1 MIQSTKKWV
10 VEQPNEDAIKQL
22 QSELNISTL
31 AAKILI
37 ARGYSS
43 AEKAKRIIKMDESNL
58 HDPYLLSGMTEAVE
72 RIEKA
77 LNNGE
82 KILIYGDYDADGIT
96 STTVMMNVLLDLGA
110 DVNFC
115 TPNRF
120 THGYGPHEEL
130 FRKAHKDGV
139 QLIITVDNGISGIEP
154 IRVAK
159 DLGMDVIVT
168 DHHEA
173 GDVLPPAD
181 VIIHPRVPEGHYPF
195 GELAGVGV
203 AFKLAH
209 ALYGEVPE
217 HLYEFAAIGTVA
229 DLVPLEGE
237 NRYIVQQ
244 GIKQLKT
251 SNNPWVRALCEIT
264 SVKQHEIDEDAIGF
278 YFAPRLNAIGR
289 LGDAGPGVA
298 FLMSE
303 SDLDAA
309 NGAKRLN
316 QKNVERKEIVNT
328 ITEQA
333 IEMIENDPTIS
344 NSLVLV
350 IAKEGWNPGVIGIVA
365 SRLVE
370 KYYRP
375 AIVLSLDPEKGTA
388 KGSGRSIEGFHLYQ
402 ELAKNREL
410 LPHFGGHPMAAGMTF
425 GMEHVDEIRSRLHH
439 QALEC
444 LTDEMLTPKL
454 SIDVPV
460 DVSEV
465 TVEAIEEIKQLGP
478 FGTGFAKP
486 VYALQNVQVRSMRKI
501 GAGENHLKLELEDS
515 HGFIDAIGF
524 GKGNLYD
531 EITYGVKLSF
541 VGDLQINEWQGKKKP
556 QLMITDVQTNEWQL
570 YDYRGKNQVHKWIHT
585 LPKEESDFI
594 AFRHSTVQA
603 FDGQFT
609 NPIRLITK
617 EDEMKNLSPN
627 LVLLDLPKS
636 AQTLEKLIQ
645 QERPNRIYAV
655 FYTPESKYFNGMP
668 TREHFGW
675 YYSFLKKRPNF
686 NLQLH
691 LEKLAQHIGLNVEV
705 IKFMTNVF
713 FELGFVTIE
722 NGLTTVNS
730 NVPKRLLSE
739 AKVYKQRIE
748 EIDLEQQLL
757 YAPYL
762 ELKQWF
768 NERMREFNYS

>member
-10 VEQPNEDAIKQL
+10 VEQPNEDLIKQL
-22 QSELNISTL
+22 QKELNISSL
-31 AAKILI
+31 AAKILA
-37 ARGYSS
+37 ARGYTTV
-43 AEKAKRIIKMDESNL
+43 EKAQKIINMDSSNL
-58 HDPYLLSGMTEAVE
+58 HDPYLLNGMKEAVE
-72 RIEKA
+72 RIEEA

-82 KILIYGDYDADGIT
+82 KILVYGDYDADGIT

-110 DVNFC
+110 DVEFC
-115 TPNRF
+115 IPNRF
-120 THGYGPHEEL
+120 SHGYGPNEEL
-130 FRKAHKDGV
+130 FRKAYNDGV

-154 IRVAK
+154 VRVAK
-159 DLGMDVIVT
+159 ELGMDVIIT

-173 GDVLPPAD
+173 GEVLPPAD

-209 ALYGEVPE
+209 ALYGEVPD

-251 SNNPWVRALCEIT
+251 TNNPWVRALCEVT
-264 SVKQHEIDEDAIGF
+264 SVKQQEIDEDAIGF

-289 LGDAGPGVA
+289 LGDADPGVA
-298 FLMSE
+298 FLMSDN
-303 SDLDAA
+303 DLDATT
-309 NGAKRLN
+309 GAKLLN

-333 IEMIENDPTIS
+333 IEMIENDSTIS

-375 AIVLSLDPEKGTA
+375 TIVLSLDPEKGTA
-388 KGSGRSIEGFHLYQ
+388 KGSGRSIEGFHLYR
-402 ELAKNREL
+402 ELSKNREIL
-410 LPHFGGHPMAAGMTF
+410 TSFGGHPMAAGMTF
-425 GMEHVDEIRSRLHH
+425 ALENVDEIRSCLHQ

-460 DVSEV
+460 DISEV
-465 TVEAIEEIKQLGP
+465 TVDAIEEIKKLGP

-486 VYALQNVQVRSMRKI
+486 VYALQDVQVRSMRKI
-501 GAGENHLKLELEDS
+501 GAGENHLKLELEDA

-524 GKGNLYD
+524 SKGHLYD
-531 EITYGVKLSF
+531 EITYGVNLSF

-570 YDYRGKNQVHKWIHT
+570 YDYRGKNQAQKWSNN
-585 LPKEESDFI
+585 LPQKDCDLI
-594 AFRHSTVQA
+594 AFQQSTLQA
-603 FDGQFT
+603 FEEQFT
-609 NPIRLITK
+609 NPIHLVTNE
-617 EDEMKNLSPN
+617 EDMKNLSSN
-627 LVLLDLPKS
+627 IVLLDLPKS
-636 AQTLEKLIQ
+636 AQTLEKLIEQ
-645 QERPNRIYAV
+645 AKPQRIYAV

-668 TREHFGW
+668 TREHFSW
-675 YYSFLKKRPNF
+675 YYGFLKKRPNF
-686 NLQLH
+686 NLQMH
-691 LEKLAQHIGLNVEV
+691 IEKLAKHIGLNVEI

-730 NVPKRLLSE
+730 NVPKRSLTE
-739 AKVYKQRIE
+739 ARVYKQRVEQIE
-748 EIDLEQQLL
+748 LEQQLL
-757 YAPYL
+757 YAPYI

-768 NERMREFNYS
+768 NERMREYNYS

>member
-10 VEQPNEDAIKQL
+10 IEQPNEDTIKQL
-22 QSELNISTL
+22 QKELNISSL
-31 AAKILI
+31 AAKILT
-37 ARGYSS
+37 ARGYTSI
-43 AEKAKRIIKMDESNL
+43 EQAKNILNMDETNL
-58 HDPYLLSGMTEAVE
+58 HDPYLLNGMSEAVE

-110 DVNFC
+110 DVSFC
-115 TPNRF
+115 IPNRF
-120 THGYGPHEEL
+120 SHGYGPNEEL
-130 FRKAHKDGV
+130 FRKAYDEGV

-154 IRVAK
+154 VRVAK
-159 DLGMDVIVT
+159 ELGMDVIVT

-173 GDVLPPAD
+173 GDILPPAD

-217 HLYEFAAIGTVA
+217 HLFEFAAIGTVA
-229 DLVPLEGE
+229 DLVPLVGE
-237 NRYIVQQ
+237 NRYLVQQ

-251 SNNPWVRALCEIT
+251 SYNPWVRALCDVT
-264 SVKQHEIDEDAIGF
+264 SVKQQEIDEDAIGF

-289 LGDAGPGVA
+289 LGDADPGVA
-298 FLMSE
+298 LLMSDN
-303 SDLDAA
+303 DLDAA
-309 NGAKRLN
+309 AGAKLLN

-333 IEMIENDPTIS
+333 IEMIETEPIIS
-344 NSLVLV
+344 NSQVLV
-350 IAKEGWNPGVIGIVA
+350 VAKEGWNPGVIGIVA

-375 AIVLSLDPEKGTA
+375 TIVLALDPAKGTA

-402 ELAKNREL
+402 ELAKNREI

-425 GMEHVDEIRSRLHH
+425 AMEHVDELRSRLHL

-444 LTDEMLTPKL
+444 LSDEMLTPKL

-460 DVSEV
+460 QISEV
-465 TVEAIEEIKQLGP
+465 TVEAIEEIKKLGP

-486 VYALQNVQVRSMRKI
+486 VYALENVQIRSMRKI
-501 GAGENHLKLELEDS
+501 GAGENHLKMELEDA

-524 GKGNLYD
+524 SKGHLYD
-531 EITYGVKLSF
+531 EITYGVNVSF
-541 VGDLQINEWQGKKKP
+541 TGDLQINEWQGKKKP
-556 QLMITDVQTNEWQL
+556 QLMITDVQSNEWQL
-570 YDYRGKNQVHKWIHT
+570 FDFRGKNQVQKWLHT
-585 LPKEESDFI
+585 LPAECDFF
-594 AFRHSTVQA
+594 AFQQSTVQ
-603 FDGQFT
+603 FFEGQLAKSITLLT
-609 NPIRLITK
+609 NEEEI
-617 EDEMKNLSPN
+617 KNISPHI
-627 LVLLDLPKS
+627 VLLDLPKS
-636 AQTLEKLIQ
+636 AQTLEKLIIQ
-645 QERPNRIYAV
+645 AMPHRVYAV

-668 TREHFGW
+668 TREHFAW
-675 YYSFLKKRPNF
+675 YYSFLKKRPGF
-686 NLQLH
+686 NLQQH
-691 LEKLAQHIGLNVEV
+691 LQKLAQHIGLNEEV

-730 NVPKRLLSE
+730 DGPKRSLTE
-739 AKVYKQRIE
+739 ARVYKQREAQIE
-748 EIDLEQQLL
+748 LEQQLL

-768 NERMREFNYS
+768 DERMREYNYS